1 MEEWEA
7 GLNIGVFLPRVL
19 SHRHR
24 HAVARGS
31 TLRDRLTAIRIQ
43 ASRRAVESE
52 LRERSLGLVLLDA
65 QWLSS

>member
-1 MEEWEA
+1 MGSRLEHWC
-7 GLNIGVFLPRVL
+7 VL
-19 SHRHR
+19 ATSSLTPTQ
-24 HAVARGS
+24 ARGS

-65 QWLSS
+65 WWLSS